1 MNPSSV
7 RSSLICIAFAGLAVA
22 GCSSELPEDMG
33 STSLEVRATGVG
45 KDKDKDD
52 SNSGSAA
59 GASSGEETPAAGNVG
74 TGVSVRDRNG
84 SPVPANRLR
93 IQVETRTADGPWRP
107 ATDLV
112 VDERTKPTVDVMVV
126 ADNSGSVKSELD
138 DIRDALGEFS
148 RALLTDERG
157 DRLGL
162 VRVSTES
169 VVLSELT
176 DDAAH
181 LDAAAARMYTNQG
194 WTALWDG
201 IRLANDTLQSQSVR
215 RGSTGQACYLGSL
228 PVILVMTDG
237 ADNNSAD
244 EHETRYAGDGIDTTL
259 AHLESLNVNGRNTTV
274 HAVAVGDGADVA
286 SLQQLASAR
295 QGHFTH
301 IKNYFALMTVL
312 QATTKQLDAMVPV
325 CFTAATCTDSEARI
339 SVQVDHEGETASTL
353 VALPDELC
361 TP

>member
-1 MNPSSV
+1 MNHSPLCL
-7 RSSLICIAFAGLAVA
+7 SLIRIAFAGLAAA
-22 GCSSELPEDMG
+22 GCSSELPEDTG

-45 KDKDKDD
+45 KGKDD
-52 SNSGSAA
+52 SGSAA
-59 GASSGEETPAAGNVG
+59 GSSSGDGTSAAGEVG
-74 TGVSVRDRNG
+74 TGVSVRDKGG

-93 IQVETRTADGPWRP
+93 IQVETRSGDGPWRA
-107 ATDLV
+107 ATDVV
-112 VDERTKPTVDVMVV
+112 VDERTKPTVDVMLV
-126 ADNSGSVKSELD
+126 ADNSGSMKSELD

-148 RALLTDERG
+148 RALLTHDRG

-169 VVLSELT
+169 AVLSELT
-176 DDAAH
+176 DDAAQ

-259 AHLESLNVNGRNTTV
+259 ADLESLSVNGRSTTI
-274 HAVAVGDGADVA
+274 HTVAVGDGADVA
-286 SLQQLASAR
+286 SLRQLASAR

-301 IKNYFALMTVL
+301 IKSYFALMTVL

-325 CFTAATCTDSEARI
+325 CFTAAACSDSEARI
-339 SVQVDHEGETASTL
+339 SVQVDSKGETASTL
-353 VALPDELC
+353 VKLPDELC